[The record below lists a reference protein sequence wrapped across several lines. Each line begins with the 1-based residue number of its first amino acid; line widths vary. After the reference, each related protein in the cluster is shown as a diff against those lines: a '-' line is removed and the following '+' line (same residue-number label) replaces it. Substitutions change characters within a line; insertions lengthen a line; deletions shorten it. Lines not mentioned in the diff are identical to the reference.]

1 MTLQEVEQMHRYFVL
16 LDQTI
21 ASGRISVAHE
31 SVQEM
36 QAKFR
41 GMQAKFRGMLAE
53 REARRPATLEPA
65 DGA

>member
-21 ASGRISVAHE
+21 ASGRISVAHG
-31 SVQEM
+31 SVQE
-36 QAKFR
+36 
-41 GMQAKFRGMLAE
+41 MQAKFRGMLAE
-53 REARRPATLEPA
+53 REARRPATPEPA

>member
-41 GMQAKFRGMLAE
+41 GMQAE